1 MDARRWRG
9 LPPGNLSDC
18 PNGSRW
24 VMDVFNECAQDG
36 WDITSVILGLVS
48 IFCFAAASFPQFYQ
62 ACKTGNMDRALSIYF
77 LLGWL
82 GGDLLNLIGSFLA
95 DQLPLQVY
103 TAIYYVLADLV
114 MLSLY
119 CYYKVKN
126 RGGGFAAQ
134 INAAFV
140 FLSLGMV
147 SAVSFLGRSAA
158 VVQGPATF
166 KGRSLLSAHV
176 DELGSKPL
184 LALQPFTRSEVIGF
198 TIGSISS
205 VLYLCS
211 RVPQI
216 YTNYKRKSTI
226 GVSYSLFALVM
237 LGNLLYGLS
246 VLLKNPEPG
255 QSEGNYVLHH
265 LPWLVG
271 SLGVLSLDVVIS
283 FQFLAY
289 QRGRP
294 GTREERDALL
304 GEQGGRLES

>member
-1 MDARRWRG
+1 MATQRWRG
-9 LPPGNLSDC
+9 LPFGNLSDC

-24 VMDVFNECAQDG
+24 IMDVFNECAQDG
-36 WDITSVILGLVS
+36 WDVASIILGLGS
-48 IFCFAAASFPQFYQ
+48 IGCFVAAAFPQFYQ
-62 ACKTGNMDRALSIYF
+62 ACRTGIMDQALSLYF

-119 CYYKVKN
+119 CYYRVKN
-126 RGGGFAAQ
+126 GGRAFPAP
-134 INAAFV
+134 INATFV
-140 FLSLGMV
+140 FLSVGSLSGLSLLG
-147 SAVSFLGRSAA
+147 SASPEDPG
-158 VVQGPATF
+158 TF
-166 KGRSLLSAHV
+166 KGRSLLPVPVPGPAF
-176 DELGSKPL
+176 
-184 LALQPFTRSEVIGF
+184 QPFSRTEIIGF

-216 YTNYKRKSTI
+216 CTNYKRKSTS

-237 LGNLLYGLS
+237 LGNSLYGLS
-246 VLLKNPEPG
+246 ILLKNPEPG
-255 QSEGNYVLHH
+255 QGRGDYVLHH

-271 SLGVLSLDVVIS
+271 SLGVLALDVVIS

-289 QRGRP
+289 RKGRP
-294 GTREERDALL
+294 GTLEERGALL
-304 GEQGGRLES
+304 GQQEES

>member
-1 MDARRWRG
+1 
-9 LPPGNLSDC
+9 PPGNLSDC

-36 WDITSVILGLVS
+36 RDIASVVLGLVS
-48 IFCFAAASFPQFYQ
+48 ILCFAAASFPQFYQ
-62 ACKTGNMDRALSIYF
+62 ACKTGIMDRALSIYF

-103 TAIYYVLADLV
+103 TAVYYVLADLV

-119 CYYKVKN
+119 CYYKAKN
-126 RGGGFAAQ
+126 RGGGFTAS
-134 INAAFV
+134 INTAFV
-140 FLSLGMV
+140 FLFLGTV
-147 SAVSFLGRSAA
+147 STVSFLGRGAA
-158 VVQGPATF
+158 VAQDPATF

-176 DELGSKPL
+176 EELGSKVSREI
-184 LALQPFTRSEVIGF
+184 FGF
-198 TIGSISS
+198 TIGSVSS

-216 YTNYKRKSTI
+216 YTNHKRKSTV

-237 LGNLLYGLS
+237 LGNSLYGLS

-255 QSEGNYVLHH
+255 QSEGDYVLHH

-271 SLGVLSLDVVIS
+271 SLGVLSLDVVVSFSRRPSLWDPLTSSQIS

-289 QRGRP
+289 RKGRP
-294 GTREERDALL
+294 GTRDEREALL
-304 GEQGGRLES
+304 GEQGDS

>member
-1 MDARRWRG
+1 MGVQHWRA
-9 LPPGNLSDC
+9 LPLGNLSNC

-36 WDITSVILGLVS
+36 RDIASVILGLVS

-62 ACKTGNMDRALSIYF
+62 ACKTGIMDRALSIYF

-103 TAIYYVLADLV
+103 TAVYYVLADLV

-119 CYYKVKN
+119 SYYRVKN
-126 RGGGFAAQ
+126 RGEGFTTP
-134 INAAFV
+134 INAAFT
-140 FLSLGMV
+140 FLSVGTV
-147 SAVSFLGRSAA
+147 SAVSFLDRDAAA
-158 VVQGPATF
+158 VQDPVVF
-166 KGRSLLSAHV
+166 KGRSLLSAGL
-176 DELGSKPL
+176 DEPGTK
-184 LALQPFTRSEVIGF
+184 PFTRSEIIGF

-216 YTNYKRKSTI
+216 YTNYKRKSTA

-237 LGNLLYGLS
+237 LGNSLYGLS

-255 QSEGNYVLHH
+255 QGEGDYVLHH

-271 SLGVLSLDVVIS
+271 SLGVLSLDIVIS

-289 QRGRP
+289 RKGRP
-294 GTREERDALL
+294 STREERDALL
-304 GEQGGRLES
+304 GEQGGSLES

>member
-1 MDARRWRG
+1 RG
-9 LPPGNLSDC
+9 LPLGNLSDC

-36 WDITSVILGLVS
+36 RDVASIVLGLVS

-103 TAIYYVLADLV
+103 TAVYYVLADLV

-126 RGGGFAAQ
+126 QGRGFAAQ

-147 SAVSFLGRSAA
+147 STVSFLGRSAA
-158 VVQGPATF
+158 VVQDRATF
-166 KGRSLLSAHV
+166 KGRSLLSART
-176 DELGSKPL
+176 DELGSKP
-184 LALQPFTRSEVIGF
+184 FTRSEVVGF

-216 YTNYKRKSTI
+216 YTNYKRKSTT

-255 QSEGNYVLHH
+255 QSEGDYVLHH

-289 QRGRP
+289 RRGRP
-294 GTREERDALL
+294 GTCEERDALL
-304 GEQGGRLES
+304 GEQGGR

>member
-1 MDARRWRG
+1 
-9 LPPGNLSDC
+9 PPRNLSDC

-36 WDITSVILGLVS
+36 QDIASVVLGLVS

-62 ACKTGNMDRALSIYF
+62 ACKTGIMDRALSIYF

-95 DQLPLQVY
+95 DQLPLQAPTGVY
-103 TAIYYVLADLV
+103 TAVYYVLADLV

-126 RGGGFAAQ
+126 RGGGFATPV
-134 INAAFV
+134 NAAFV
-140 FLSLGMV
+140 FLSLGTV
-147 SAVSFLGRSAA
+147 STVSFLGRGA
-158 VVQGPATF
+158 VVAQDPATF

-176 DELGSKPL
+176 DELGSKVSRFLNLCDGGREDKVSAAPKL
-184 LALQPFTRSEVIGF
+184 PSWPFSF
-198 TIGSISS
+198 
-205 VLYLCS
+205 
-211 RVPQI
+211 Q
-216 YTNYKRKSTI
+216 YKRKSTT

-255 QSEGNYVLHH
+255 QALTFSQ
-265 LPWLVG
+265 
-271 SLGVLSLDVVIS
+271 IS
-283 FQFLAY
+283 FQFLGY
-289 QRGRP
+289 RRGTP
-294 GTREERDALL
+294 TACGERDALL
-304 GEQGGRLES
+304 SERGDS

>member
-1 MDARRWRG
+1 MGVQRWRAFP
-9 LPPGNLSDC
+9 LGNLSSC
-18 PNGSRW
+18 PNGSQW
-24 VMDVFNECAQDG
+24 VMDAFNECAQDG
-36 WDITSVILGLVS
+36 RDIASVILGLVS

-62 ACKTGNMDRALSIYF
+62 ACKTGIMDRALSIYF

-103 TAIYYVLADLV
+103 TAVYYVLADLV

-119 CYYKVKN
+119 GYYRVKN
-126 RGGGFAAQ
+126 RGGGFATP
-134 INAAFV
+134 INAAFT
-140 FLSLGMV
+140 FLSVGTV
-147 SAVSFLGRSAA
+147 SAVSFLDRDVAVAQDA
-158 VVQGPATF
+158 VVF
-166 KGRSLLSAHV
+166 KGRSLLSAG
-176 DELGSKPL
+176 LGEPGTK
-184 LALQPFTRSEVIGF
+184 PFTRSEIIGF

-216 YTNYKRKSTI
+216 YTNYKRKSTA

-237 LGNLLYGLS
+237 LGNSLYGLS

-255 QSEGNYVLHH
+255 QGEGDYVLHH

-271 SLGVLSLDVVIS
+271 SLGVLSLDIVIS

-289 QRGRP
+289 RKGRP
-294 GTREERDALL
+294 STREERDALL
-304 GEQGGRLES
+304 GEQRGS

>member
-1 MDARRWRG
+1 MLCR
-9 LPPGNLSDC
+9 
-18 PNGSRW
+18 
-24 VMDVFNECAQDG
+24 
-36 WDITSVILGLVS
+36 
-48 IFCFAAASFPQFYQ
+48 QFYQ
-62 ACKTGNMDRALSIYF
+62 ACRTGIMDQALSIYF

-103 TAIYYVLADLV
+103 TAIYYVLADLG

-119 CYYKVKN
+119 CYYRVKN
-126 RGGGFAAQ
+126 RGRAFPAP
-134 INAAFV
+134 INSAFL
-140 FLSLGMV
+140 FLSVGSLA
-147 SAVSFLGRSAA
+147 SLSLLGRASTEE
-158 VVQGPATF
+158 PASF
-166 KGRSLLSAHV
+166 KGRSLLSAPRG
-176 DELGSKPL
+176 ELGTKP
-184 LALQPFTRSEVIGF
+184 FSRTEIIGF

-216 YTNYKRKSTI
+216 CTNYKRKSTS

-237 LGNLLYGLS
+237 LGNSLYGLS

-255 QSEGNYVLHH
+255 QGQGDYILHH

-271 SLGVLSLDVVIS
+271 SLGVLALDLVIS

-289 QRGRP
+289 RKGRP
-294 GTREERDALL
+294 RSLEERDALL
-304 GEQGGRLES
+304 GEQDESPES

>member
-1 MDARRWRG
+1 MGAQRWRG
-9 LPPGNLSDC
+9 LPSGNLSDC

-24 VMDVFNECAQDG
+24 VMEVFNECAQDG
-36 WDITSVILGLVS
+36 RDIASVVLGLVS

-62 ACKTGNMDRALSIYF
+62 ACKTGIMDRALSIYF

-103 TAIYYVLADLV
+103 TAVYYVLADLV

-119 CYYKVKN
+119 GYYKVKN
-126 RGGGFAAQ
+126 RGRGFAAP

-140 FLSLGMV
+140 FLSLGTVWTV
-147 SAVSFLGRSAA
+147 SLLGRGAA
-158 VVQGPATF
+158 VAQEPAAF
-166 KGRSLLSAHV
+166 KGRSLLSAGG
-176 DELGSKPL
+176 DELGPKPFSK
-184 LALQPFTRSEVIGF
+184 SEIIGF
-198 TIGSISS
+198 TIGSVSS

-211 RVPQI
+211 RLPQI

-255 QSEGNYVLHH
+255 QGEGVYVLHH

-289 QRGRP
+289 RRGRP
-294 GTREERDALL
+294 STREERDALL
-304 GEQGGRLES
+304 GEPGDALES

>member
-1 MDARRWRG
+1 
-9 LPPGNLSDC
+9 
-18 PNGSRW
+18 
-24 VMDVFNECAQDG
+24 
-36 WDITSVILGLVS
+36 
-48 IFCFAAASFPQFYQ
+48 QFYQ
-62 ACKTGNMDRALSIYF
+62 ACKTGIMDRALSIYF

-82 GGDLLNLIGSFLA
+82 GGDLLNLVGSFLA

-103 TAIYYVLADLV
+103 TAVYYVLADLV

-119 CYYKVKN
+119 GYYKVKN
-126 RGGGFAAQ
+126 RGRGFAAP

-140 FLSLGMV
+140 FLSLGTVWTV
-147 SAVSFLGRSAA
+147 SLLGRGAA
-158 VVQGPATF
+158 VAQEPAAF
-166 KGRSLLSAHV
+166 KGRSLLSAGP
-176 DELGSKPL
+176 DELGPKPFSK
-184 LALQPFTRSEVIGF
+184 SEIVGF
-198 TIGSISS
+198 TIGSVSS

-211 RVPQI
+211 RLPQI

-237 LGNLLYGLS
+237 LGNSLYGLS

-255 QSEGNYVLHH
+255 QGEGDYVLHH

-289 QRGRP
+289 RRGRP
-294 GTREERDALL
+294 SPREERDALL
-304 GEQGGRLES
+304 GEPGDG

>member
-1 MDARRWRG
+1 MAAQRWRG

-24 VMDVFNECAQDG
+24 VMDMFNECAQDG
-36 WDITSVILGLVS
+36 RDIASVILGLVS

-62 ACKTGNMDRALSIYF
+62 ACKTGIMDRALSIYF

-126 RGGGFAAQ
+126 RGGGLATP

-140 FLSLGMV
+140 FLFLGMV
-147 SAVSFLGRSAA
+147 STVSFLGRGAA
-158 VVQGPATF
+158 AAQDLVTF
-166 KGRSLLSAHV
+166 KGRSLLSAHG
-176 DELGSKPL
+176 DELGSKP
-184 LALQPFTRSEVIGF
+184 FSRSEIVGF

-216 YTNYKRKSTI
+216 YTNYKRKSTS

-237 LGNLLYGLS
+237 LGNTLYGLS

-255 QSEGNYVLHH
+255 QGEGDYVLHH

-289 QRGRP
+289 QRGRS
-294 GTREERDALL
+294 GTHEERDALL
-304 GEQGGRLES
+304 GRQGDS